1 MLPFAAGSKYQGA
14 AGRNGKET
22 KDKPMAERLPPV
34 MDLFKLVDACNRC
47 SAVFR
52 VADERLQDVTF
63 RDFHDK
69 LQKTLDRFVFELK
82 KENTRI
88 GNRSEPRE
96 PGALEIRCVNVS
108 SPLTQAG
115 TELQSTVNGY
125 DTLLARPMP
134 PHARAMVQRQ
144 RQSLGQLLADLDQL
158 SKVGS
163 A

>member
-1 MLPFAAGSKYQGA
+1 
-14 AGRNGKET
+14 
-22 KDKPMAERLPPV
+22 MAERLPPV

-52 VADERLQDVTF
+52 VADERLQDATF
-63 RDFHDK
+63 RDFHER

-88 GNRSEPRE
+88 GNREVQEPHTIDI
-96 PGALEIRCVNVS
+96 GCVHVT

-115 TELQSTVNGY
+115 TELQSTVRGY
-125 DTLLARPMP
+125 DMLLARRMP
-134 PHARAMVQRQ
+134 PHARAMIQRQ

-158 SKVGS
+158 SRVAS

>member
-1 MLPFAAGSKYQGA
+1 
-14 AGRNGKET
+14 
-22 KDKPMAERLPPV
+22 MAERLPPV

-88 GNRSEPRE
+88 GNSPEPHEPRAFE
-96 PGALEIRCVNVS
+96 VLCVNVS

-115 TELQSTVNGY
+115 TELQLTVNGY
-125 DTLLARPMP
+125 DTLLSRPMP
-134 PHARAMVQRQ
+134 PHARAMIQRQ
-144 RQSLGQLLADLDQL
+144 RHSLGQLLADLDQM
-158 SKVGS
+158 SKAGS